1 MDKAKVPTNGH
12 QQFASVDFKETF
24 MEEVDQEMLEEMDTV
39 TIRAPSALEV
49 KVLVTNIMCKAM
61 PMIYHKKMIPI
72 ELLVI
77 ERVGLP

>member
-1 MDKAKVPTNGH
+1 MAVPLTQKVNTLPR
-12 QQFASVDFKETF
+12 VV
-24 MEEVDQEMLEEMDTV
+24 EEVDQELLEEMDTV

-49 KVLVTNIMCKAM
+49 LVLVTNIMCKAM

>member
-1 MDKAKVPTNGH
+1 MAVPLT
-12 QQFASVDFKETF
+12 QQVNTLPRVV
-24 MEEVDQEMLEEMDTV
+24 EEVDQELLEEMDTV

-49 KVLVTNIMCKAM
+49 LVLVTNIMCKAM